1 MDRFDFIET
10 REDIIQNIKT
20 LSSYLKGEKGIDY
33 KVWATEKMMRG
44 KNFVVEIIGSDIY
57 FAPSRFVGYID
68 NSKEKHDNNHGDG
81 TQTDEKIKAFYIK
94 TQD

>member
-44 KNFVVEIIGSDIY
+44 KNFVVEIIG
-57 FAPSRFVGYID
+57 
-68 NSKEKHDNNHGDG
+68 
-81 TQTDEKIKAFYIK
+81 
-94 TQD
+94 